1 MTQPNSL
8 HTRSSQPTPTRL
20 ATKLDKHLFAYA
32 AAATA
37 AGVGMLAAS
46 PSAEAKIVYTP
57 ANTTIPKNT
66 VFNLDLNND
75 GIADFDFYFYSY
87 GPRKLPPPLGYH
99 DEGLALTP
107 LKAANEVW
115 GVATSVFTSCA
126 AALPAGVKVGP
137 GAAFQPN
144 AVELFGSAGSAYSNK
159 VFCKW
164 GQLAHGAFLGM
175 KFVING
181 TTHYGWAHVTV
192 HNGNAVLNAYAY
204 ETVPNTPIATGKTS
218 GPVVAELGMEPLSS
232 GQPAT
237 LGLLAQGSRGL
248 AAWRRPEEEI
258 A

>member
-126 AALPAGVKVGP
+126 AALPAGVKIGP
-137 GAAFQPN
+137 GAGKCSRVVRVGRKRLFQ
-144 AVELFGSAGSAYSNK
+144 
-159 VFCKW
+159 
-164 GQLAHGAFLGM
+164 
-175 KFVING
+175 
-181 TTHYGWAHVTV
+181 
-192 HNGNAVLNAYAY
+192 
-204 ETVPNTPIATGKTS
+204 
-218 GPVVAELGMEPLSS
+218 
-232 GQPAT
+232 
-237 LGLLAQGSRGL
+237 
-248 AAWRRPEEEI
+248 
-258 A
+258 